1 MSGNTKKKVKS
12 KTDPKREAI
21 EEGYKLLRKHPIF
34 RYIMHDYRLDITN
47 KERLGKESAAI
58 SDSNGHICLNKDMS
72 LSPAEWAYTIAH
84 CMLHNVFGHFDG
96 EKMPGYEKK
105 TLTILKRLHRQMSSL
120 PS

>member
-1 MSGNTKKKVKS
+1 MHILISVAMGLAALGVAFLVFVNIHYPA
-12 KTDPKREAI
+12 DAEARRI
-21 EEGYKLLRKHPIF
+21 IDDQG
-34 RYIMHDYRLDITN
+34 
-47 KERLGKESAAI
+47 SV
-58 SDSNGHICLNKDMS
+58 NGHICLNKDMS

-105 TLTILKRLHRQMSSL
+105 TLTILKKLHRQMSSL

>member
-1 MSGNTKKKVKS
+1 MSCLASYLTLITSFDAKRLFCNLLKVKS

-72 LSPAEWAYTIAH
+72 LSPAEWAYKTEGRCFLRQRDVAFE
-84 CMLHNVFGHFDG
+84 LSS
-96 EKMPGYEKK
+96 KK
-105 TLTILKRLHRQMSSL
+105 A
-120 PS
+120 